1 MVPSYITTGASGSSF
16 GPPPLLGKC
25 VASSRDTASMPLITP
40 PSKFPALNSRFHL
53 AADFFPAGV
62 ADPGVDAAVG
72 DDLEVVVGQQQID
85 QTPLLWTVSQI
96 RNCEKIS
103 SARSRAG

>member
-1 MVPSYITTGASGSSF
+1 MLRQFARHGRYPLDHAALEITCSE
-16 GPPPLLGKC
+16 
-25 VASSRDTASMPLITP
+25 I
-40 PSKFPALNSRFHL
+40 RFHL
-53 AADFFPAGV
+53 LADFFPAVV
-62 ADPGVDAAVG
+62 ADAGVDAAVG
-72 DDLEVVVGQQQID
+72 NDLEIVVGQQQVD